1 MIMPAGRP
9 LLLPANPRF
18 IAFTVI
24 VGLLLN
30 MLLGLTGWHWLPDV
44 LAIVV
49 VFWNV
54 YQPRRVGVVLAFVLG
69 LALDVHES
77 ALLGQNALSYVVLS
91 SIALAVQRRLL
102 WFPLREQALQI
113 VPLFL
118 VAALVEW
125 ATRLIV
131 QDAWPHWS
139 QLLAPFLQAA
149 LWPLVGALLL
159 APQRRAFDP
168 DNIRPL

>member
-24 VGLLLN
+24 VGLLVN

-113 VPLFL
+113 VPLFV

>member
-18 IAFTVI
+18 IAFTLVLA
-24 VGLLLN
+24 LLVN
-30 MLLGLTGWHWLPDV
+30 MLLGLSGMRWLPDV

-54 YQPRRVGVVLAFVLG
+54 HQPRRVGLLLAFVLG
-69 LALDVHES
+69 LAVDVHES
-77 ALLGQNALSYVVLS
+77 GLLGQNALSYVVLS
-91 SIALAVQRRLL
+91 SIALAIQRRLL

-113 VPLFL
+113 VPLFII
-118 VAALVEW
+118 AAIVEW
-125 ATRLIV
+125 VTRLMV
-131 QDAWPHWS
+131 QDTWPHWS
-139 QLLAPFLQAA
+139 QLFSPFLQAA

-159 APQRRAFDP
+159 APQRRAFAP
-168 DNIRPL
+168 DDIRPL

>member
-9 LLLPANPRF
+9 LLLPANPKF
-18 IAFTVI
+18 IVLTLVLA
-24 VGLLLN
+24 LLLH
-30 MLLGLTGWHWLPDV
+30 MLLGLLGWYWLPDV

-49 VFWNV
+49 VFWTV
-54 YQPRRVGVVLAFVLG
+54 HQPRRVGLVLAFVLG

-91 SIALAVQRRLL
+91 GLATIAQRRLL

-113 VPLFL
+113 LPLF
-118 VAALVEW
+118 VFASVVEW
-125 ATRLIV
+125 LTRLIV
-131 QDAWPHWS
+131 QDAWPAWT
-139 QLLAPFLQAA
+139 QMLGPLLQAA

-159 APQRRAFDP
+159 APQRRAFERD
-168 DNIRPL
+168 DIRPL

>member
-18 IAFTVI
+18 IALTLVLA
-24 VGLLLN
+24 LLVN
-30 MLLGLTGWHWLPDV
+30 MLLGLTGMRWLPDV

-54 YQPRRVGVVLAFVLG
+54 HQPRRVGLLLSFVLG

-77 ALLGQNALSYVVLS
+77 ALLGQNALSYVILS
-91 SIALAVQRRLL
+91 SMALAIQRRLL
-102 WFPLREQALQI
+102 WFSLREQALQI
-113 VPLFL
+113 LPLFI

-139 QLLAPFLQAA
+139 QLFAPFLQAA

-159 APQRRAFDP
+159 APQRRAFAP
-168 DNIRPL
+168 DDIRPL

>member
-18 IAFTVI
+18 IVSTVI
-24 VGLLLN
+24 LGLLLN
-30 MLLGLTGWHWLPDV
+30 MLLGPTGWHWLPDV

-54 YQPRRVGVVLAFVLG
+54 YQPRRVGVVLAFLLG

-91 SIALAVQRRLL
+91 SMALAVQRRLL

-113 VPLFL
+113 VPLFV

-125 ATRLIV
+125 VTRLIV

-139 QLLAPFLQAA
+139 QLLAPLLQAA

>member
-113 VPLFL
+113 VPLFV